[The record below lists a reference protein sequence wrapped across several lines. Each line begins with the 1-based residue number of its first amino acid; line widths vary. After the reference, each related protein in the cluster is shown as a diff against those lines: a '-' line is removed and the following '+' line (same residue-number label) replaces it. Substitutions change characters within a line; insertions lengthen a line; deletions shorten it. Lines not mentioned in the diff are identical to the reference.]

1 MNAAVSYP
9 INLEAPQTLPPQN
22 AHSLDPL
29 IVADVGGTY
38 ARMALVHVAP
48 GRAPEIL
55 DFHRHACAEYP
66 SLAAILGDFAARHAA
81 SGQSRRAVVAIAGLL
96 DGDTLVNSNLPWPVS
111 LENTRLSAGLDGLT
125 LINDFEAV
133 AHAMP
138 YLDPGTLSPL
148 SGDAAHSFQWPALV
162 LGPGTGLGA
171 ALRFEGGTR
180 PVLASEVGH
189 SALAAG
195 NALELEIL
203 RLLMARWPHVDNERV
218 LSGSGLMNLYPCLCE
233 IRGVAP
239 RWSTTE
245 QLIAA
250 AQTGED
256 ALAVECIEVFCG
268 WLGSLAGDLAIA
280 FGAKSV
286 YLAGGISGH
295 LDDFLRRGAFQ
306 ARYVNKGVL
315 SDVMRHTPVWRVD
328 HGRLGV
334 IGAAA
339 WYAEHHTTVSGAAL

>member
-9 INLEAPQTLPPQN
+9 VDVEAPPTLSPRS
-22 AHSLDPL
+22 AHSLEPL

-38 ARMALVHVAP
+38 ARVALVRVAR

-66 SLAAILGDFAARHAA
+66 SLAAILRDFAERQGAA
-81 SGQSRRAVVAIAGLL
+81 VRSRRAVVAIAGLL

-111 LENTRLSAGLDGLT
+111 LESTRLTAELEGLT

-138 YLDPGTLSPL
+138 YLDPATLSPL
-148 SGDAAHSFQWPALV
+148 SGDGTHSFQWPALV

-171 ALRFEGGTR
+171 ALRFQGGSQ

-189 SALAAG
+189 AALAAG

-233 IRGVAP
+233 IRGIVP
-239 RWSTTE
+239 RWTTTE

-256 ALAVECIEVFCG
+256 ALAVECMEVFCG
-268 WLGSLAGDLAIA
+268 WLGSLVGDLVIA

-295 LDDFLRRGAFQ
+295 IDGFLRGGAFQ

-315 SDVMRHTPVWRVD
+315 SGVLRQTPVWRVD

-339 WYAEHHTTVSGAAL
+339 WYAEHHAMA

>member
-1 MNAAVSYP
+1 M
-9 INLEAPQTLPPQN
+9 
-22 AHSLDPL
+22 DPL

-38 ARMALVHVAP
+38 ARVALVHVAP
-48 GRAPEIL
+48 GRAPEVVA
-55 DFHRHACAEYP
+55 FHRHACAEYP
-66 SLAAILGDFAARHAA
+66 SLAAILRDFADGQGA

-111 LENTRLSAGLDGLT
+111 LESTRLAAGLEELR

-138 YLDPGTLSPL
+138 YLDPGKLSAL
-148 SGDAAHSFQWPALV
+148 SGDAEHSFQWPALV

-171 ALRFEGGTR
+171 ALRFEGGAR

-195 NALELEIL
+195 NALELDIL

-233 IRGVAP
+233 LRGVAP
-239 RWSTTE
+239 RWNTTE

-256 ALAVECIEVFCG
+256 ALAVECMEVFCA
-268 WLGSLAGDLAIA
+268 WLGSLVGDLAIA

-295 LDDFLRRGAFQ
+295 IDGFLRRGGFQ
-306 ARYVNKGVL
+306 ARYLNKGVL
-315 SDVMRHTPVWRVD
+315 SEVLRHTPVWRVD
-328 HGRLGV
+328 HGQLGV
-334 IGAAA
+334 IGAAV
-339 WYAEHHTTVSGAAL
+339 WYAEEGITE